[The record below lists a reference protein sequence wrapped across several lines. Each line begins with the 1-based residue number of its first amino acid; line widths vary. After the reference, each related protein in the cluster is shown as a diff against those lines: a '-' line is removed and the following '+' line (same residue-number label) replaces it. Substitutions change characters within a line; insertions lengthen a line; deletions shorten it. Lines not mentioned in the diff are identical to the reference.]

1 MSLLPRAVI
10 RRLLLAAVLA
20 VLPATTAQALSVATV
35 TRADTDS
42 LILQFSRRGAYPTI
56 ARTGPAEIRLTFPPG
71 SLADEPPPGVAD
83 FQSSRLLEGVR
94 VEGDSVLVRLKSDAF
109 GFVGWPEGEQGLK
122 LQVYRDPAGANWSP
136 GAPGAAA
143 NTTWPPVEAA
153 PKPASSLTLPV
164 TPPNNNPGPL
174 ELPPLPPTLAGGAQT
189 PGAPAKPGTDPSAGT
204 AKEPFYAVPSSMRA
218 TALRVGQDKS
228 PVLRPAGLETGPS
241 PEQTAKRAGQ
251 GPGPTPA
258 SGGGELRQPV
268 KLPPIPPEI
277 AAGETRSPVTPP
289 SPAAQPAATQP
300 AAKAEAPAPAAPPPP
315 AASVAANEPPPAKEE
330 DHEANTLVAA
340 QAERLAGNLG
350 AAQTMMRDLLRRN
363 DLKPDVREEAVHSLA
378 GVLVDVHKD
387 DPAGHY
393 DEIQKA
399 LNEAINVNP
408 NSYRVP
414 EALLQLGMLNLRVGN
429 IPEAKGYFNVLTR
442 KYPADANVP
451 MVNFAWGEYY
461 FDRGDYKKAA
471 EEYQYLVEK
480 FPESKFV
487 REGAMGLAK
496 TLVRLGRYKEAG
508 QIADYVDKRWPRYY
522 IDFPQILRI
531 TGDIA
536 YKNGDFKKARDTYM
550 LFYNMDPKVKDGD
563 LVLAKL
569 GDIYGKLGNKAGAV
583 DFYNLA
589 VKDYPDSEGG
599 LVAKMR
605 LAEQGVHD
613 QPTITEMFSLFD
625 KPQYGSPE
633 DIYAGIIRDHPLSP
647 LAPLAQLK
655 LAMWLLHQQN
665 YPGSLK
671 EAAAYLERYPQS
683 ELAPKAEEVAVTAFE
698 KMAADML
705 AHKDYDRL
713 IQAYKE
719 HRLISANR
727 GLLSDTTR
735 LGLALAYLRTGKTR
749 DALAEALPYVGPKET
764 DNGNWALTMA
774 MSVYQNERAWRD
786 IVDLARKV
794 QDWRFSPSQRRGLE
808 YLVAESLEN
817 LGESER
823 ALKLWTKMAGD
834 RELEAEKRCYALY
847 FVAKEAVAKKD
858 WEKAQLYAGEAA
870 FMFKETS
877 RDADKHKA
885 AVNILVESTR
895 AQGEYAKALKH
906 AAEYAALC
914 KEGDDD
920 WAGNR
925 MRMAAIQRAMGDI
938 DGWRAT
944 LTAMRDAAPNS
955 LYGRMAASDL
965 AASGLQNRLDALT
978 RSK

>member
-1 MSLLPRAVI
+1 VSFLSCAAI
-10 RRLLLAAVLA
+10 RRLFFAAILA
-20 VLPATTAQALSVATV
+20 VMPTAAAYALSVATV

-42 LILQFSRRGAYPTI
+42 LILQFSKRGAYPTI
-56 ARTGPAEIRLTFPPG
+56 TRTGPAEISLAFPPG
-71 SLADEPPPGVAD
+71 ALTDEPPPAAAD
-83 FQSSRLLEGVR
+83 FHSSRLLEGVK
-94 VEGDSVLVRLKSDAF
+94 VEGDTVLVRLKSDAF

-122 LQVYRDPAGANWSP
+122 LQVYRDPAGANWMP
-136 GAPGAAA
+136 GAPATTA
-143 NTTWPPVEAA
+143 NTTWPPVDAA

-164 TPPNNNPGPL
+164 TPPNHNPGPL
-174 ELPPLPPTLAGGAQT
+174 DLPPLPATLAGA
-189 PGAPAKPGTDPSAGT
+189 PSAPAENKT
-204 AKEPFYAVPSSMRA
+204 AAAPKEPFYAVPSSMRA
-218 TALRVGQDKS
+218 TALRLGPEKS
-228 PVLRPAGLETGPS
+228 PVLRPAGLETAPT
-241 PEQTAKRAGQ
+241 PEQTASRAGQ
-251 GPGPTPA
+251 GPVA
-258 SGGGELRQPV
+258 KSGAGELRQPV

-277 AAGETRSPVTPP
+277 AAGGTRGPVTPP
-289 SPAAQPAATQP
+289 GAAAPQAAAPP
-300 AAKAEAPAPAAPPPP
+300 AAKTEGGAAADHAPP
-315 AASVAANEPPPAKEE
+315 AADAAAKEPPAMEE

-340 QAERLAGNLG
+340 QAERLSGNLG
-350 AAQTMMRDLLRRN
+350 AAKTMMSDLLRRN
-363 DLKPDVREEAVHSLA
+363 DLKPDVREEAEHSLA
-378 GVLVDVHKD
+378 GVLVDLYKD

-408 NSYRVP
+408 NSYHVP

-442 KYPADANVP
+442 KYPTDANVP

-471 EEYQYLVEK
+471 EEYQNLVEK

-496 TLVRLGRYKEAG
+496 TLVRLGRYKEAA

-522 IDFPQILRI
+522 IDFPPILRI

-536 YKNGDFKKARDTYM
+536 YKNGDYKKARDAYM
-550 LFYNMDPKVKDGD
+550 LFYNMDPKVKDAD

-633 DIYAGIIRDHPLSP
+633 EIYAGIIRDHPQSP

-683 ELAPKAEEVAVTAFE
+683 ELAPKAEEVAITAFE

-735 LGLALAYLRTGKTR
+735 LGLALAYLRTDKPR
-749 DALAEALPYVGPKET
+749 EALTEALPYVGPKET

-794 QDWRFSPSQRRGLE
+794 QGWRFSPNQRRGLE
-808 YLVAESLEN
+808 FLVAEALEN

-823 ALKLWTKMAGD
+823 ALPLWSKLAGD

-847 FVAKEAVAKKD
+847 FVAKEAMAKKE

-870 FMFKETS
+870 FMFRETN
-877 RDADKHKA
+877 RDADKQKA
-885 AVNILVESTR
+885 AVNMLVEANR
-895 AQGEYAKALKH
+895 AMGEYAKALKH

-920 WAGNR
+920 WSGNR
-925 MRMAAIQRAMGDI
+925 MRMAAIQRAMGDV

-978 RSK
+978 QSK

>member
-1 MSLLPRAVI
+1 MSFFSRAVL
-10 RRLLLAAVLA
+10 RRFLFAAILVLLSVGPAA
-20 VLPATTAQALSVATV
+20 ALSVSTV
-35 TRADTDS
+35 TRPDTDS

-56 ARTGPAEIRLTFPPG
+56 ARTGPVEISLTFPPG
-71 SLADEPPPGVAD
+71 SLAGEPPPAQTD
-83 FQSSRLLEGVR
+83 FHSSRLLEGVR
-94 VEGDSVLVRLKSDAF
+94 VAGDTVLVRLKSDAF

-122 LQVYRDPAGANWSP
+122 LQVYRDPTGANWTP
-136 GAPGAAA
+136 GAPSAAA

-153 PKPASSLTLPV
+153 PKPSSSLTLPV
-164 TPPNNNPGPL
+164 TPPNNKPGPL
-174 ELPPLPPTLAGGAQT
+174 DLPPLPPSLAPALPP
-189 PGAPAKPGTDPSAGT
+189 PGAAKAAEA

-218 TALRVGQDKS
+218 TALRVGPEKS
-228 PVLRPAGLETGPS
+228 PVLRPAGLETVPS
-241 PEQTAKRAGQ
+241 PALTDRPAGQ
-251 GPGPTPA
+251 DQQTVAGRT
-258 SGGGELRQPV
+258 SGSGELRQPV
-268 KLPPIPPEI
+268 KLPPIPPEVA
-277 AAGETRSPVTPP
+277 AAGQTRSPVTPP
-289 SPAAQPAATQP
+289 GSGPQPTPATPKAMAAATP
-300 AAKAEAPAPAAPPPP
+300 PTSPDAPAAP
-315 AASVAANEPPPAKEE
+315 AVEPPPAKEE
-330 DHEANTLVAA
+330 DHDANTLVAA
-340 QAERLAGNLG
+340 QAERLGGNLFG
-350 AAQTMMRDLLRRN
+350 AQNMMRDLLARPG
-363 DLKPDVREEAVHSLA
+363 LKPEVREEAVHSLA
-378 GVLVDVHKD
+378 GVLVDTYKD

-393 DEIQKA
+393 DAIQKA

-442 KYPADANVP
+442 KYPTDANVP

-461 FDRGDYKKAA
+461 FDRGEYKKAE
-471 EEYQYLVEK
+471 EEYKNLVEK

-496 TLVRLGRYKEAG
+496 TLVRLGRYKEAA
-508 QIADYVDKRWPRYY
+508 QIADYIDKRWPRYY
-522 IDFPQILRI
+522 VEFPQILRI

-536 YKNGDFKKARDTYM
+536 YRNGDYKKARDAYM
-550 LFYNMDPKVKDGD
+550 LFYNMDPKVKDAD

-569 GDIYGKLGNKAGAV
+569 GDIYARLGNKPGAV

-589 VKDYPDSEGG
+589 IKDYPDSEGG

-613 QPTITEMFSLFD
+613 QPTISEMFSLFD
-625 KPQYGSPE
+625 KPEYGSPE
-633 DIYAGIIRDHPLSP
+633 EIYAGIIRDHPQSP

-671 EAAAYLERYPQS
+671 EAAAYLERYPKS
-683 ELAPKAEEVAVTAFE
+683 DLAPKAEETAITAFE
-698 KMAADML
+698 KMAADLL

-713 IQAYKE
+713 IAAYE
-719 HRLISANR
+719 AHRLINANR
-727 GLLSDTTR
+727 GMLSDTTR

-749 DALAEALPYVGPKET
+749 EALREALPYVGPKET

-786 IVDLARKV
+786 IVDLARQV
-794 QDWRFSPSQRRGLE
+794 QGWRFSPSQRRGLE
-808 YLVAESLEN
+808 YLAAEALEN
-817 LGESER
+817 LGESDR
-823 ALKLWTKMAGD
+823 ALKLWAKMAGD
-834 RELEAEKRCYALY
+834 QELEAEKRCYALY
-847 FVAKEAVAKKD
+847 FVAKDAMAKKEY
-858 WEKAQLYAGEAA
+858 EKAQLYAGEAD
-870 FMFKETS
+870 FMFKETG
-877 RDADKHKA
+877 RDGDKRKA

-906 AAEYAALC
+906 AAAYAALC

-925 MRMAAIQRAMGDI
+925 MRMAAIQRAMGDVE
-938 DGWRAT
+938 GWRAT
-944 LTAMRDAAPNS
+944 LTAMRDASPDS

-978 RSK
+978 QSQ

>member
-1 MSLLPRAVI
+1 MSFFFRAI
-10 RRLLLAAVLA
+10 RRLLLTALLV
-20 VLPATTAQALSVATV
+20 VLPAVTALALSVATV
-35 TRADTDS
+35 TRPDTDS

-56 ARTGPAEIRLTFPPG
+56 TRSGPVEISLAFPPG
-71 SLADEPPPGVAD
+71 SLAGEPPPGAVD

-94 VEGDSVLVRLKSDAF
+94 IEGDTVIVRLKSDGF

-136 GAPGAAA
+136 GAAGAVPS
-143 NTTWPPVEAA
+143 TTWPPADAA

-164 TPPNNNPGPL
+164 TPPNNTPGPL
-174 ELPPLPPTLAGGAQT
+174 ELPPLPPTLATAS
-189 PGAPAKPGTDPSAGT
+189 PPAAPAADKDGGP
-204 AKEPFYAVPSSMRA
+204 AKEPFYAVPYSMRA
-218 TALRVGQDKS
+218 TALNVGPEKS
-228 PVLRPAGLETGPS
+228 PVLRPAGFDAAPVR
-241 PEQTAKRAGQ
+241 QQAA
-251 GPGPTPA
+251 GPGGPGAGTVPA
-258 SGGGELRQPV
+258 SGSGELRQPV

-277 AAGETRSPVTPP
+277 ASGEKRSPVTPP
-289 SPAAQPAATQP
+289 GTGPQPV
-300 AAKAEAPAPAAPPPP
+300 AAPPPSDP
-315 AASVAANEPPPAKEE
+315 AAAATPAVAANAPPPAKEE
-330 DHEANTLVAA
+330 DHDANALVAA

-350 AAQTMMRDLLRRN
+350 AAQTMMTDLARKPG
-363 DLKPDVREEAVHSLA
+363 LKPEVREETLHSLA
-378 GVLVDVHKD
+378 GVLVDAHKD
-387 DPAGHY
+387 DPIGHY
-393 DEIQKA
+393 DAIQRA

-408 NSYRVP
+408 NSYRIP

-442 KYPADANVP
+442 KYPTDANVP

-461 FDRGDYKKAA
+461 FDRGDYKKAS
-471 EEYQYLVEK
+471 EEYQNLVEK

-496 TLVRLGRYKEAG
+496 TLVRLGRYKEAA
-508 QIADYVDKRWPRYY
+508 QIADYIDKRWPRYY

-536 YKNGDFKKARDTYM
+536 YKNGDFKKARDSYM
-550 LFYNMDPKVKDGD
+550 LFYNMEPDVKDAD
-563 LVLAKL
+563 LVLARL
-569 GDIYGKLGNKAGAV
+569 GDIYARLGNKAGAV

-589 VKDYPDSEGG
+589 IKDYPDSEGG

-633 DIYAGIIRDHPLSP
+633 EIYSGIIRDHPQSP

-671 EAAAYLERYPQS
+671 QAAAYLERYPKS
-683 ELAPKAEEVAVTAFE
+683 ELAPKAEEVAITAFE

-713 IQAYKE
+713 IQAYKDN
-719 HRLISANR
+719 RLISANR
-727 GLLSDTTR
+727 GMLSDTTR

-749 DALAEALPYVGPKET
+749 EALAEALPYVGPKET

-774 MSVYQNERAWRD
+774 MSVYQNERTWGD
-786 IVDLARKV
+786 IVELARKV
-794 QDWRFSPSQRRGLE
+794 QGWRFSPSQRRGLE
-808 YLVAESLEN
+808 YLVAEALEN
-817 LGESER
+817 LGDSER
-823 ALKLWTKMAGD
+823 ALKLWNKMAGD
-834 RELEAEKRCYALY
+834 RQLEAEKRCYALY
-847 FVAKEAVAKKD
+847 FVAKEAMAKKE

-870 FMFKETS
+870 FMFQETG
-877 RDADKHKA
+877 RDADKRKA

-925 MRMAAIQRAMGDI
+925 MRMAAIQRAMGDV

-944 LTAMRDAAPNS
+944 LTAMRDAAPDS

-978 RSK
+978 LGK